1 MKSRRTRATEDRQR
15 RRAIV
20 KGLACLAIV
29 ISVAA
34 INAQH
39 AAPVSTLTTD
49 TKSAPGRKLVR
60 TFADL
65 FQSAQTG
72 GRETERAGFVT
83 RDPNGEI
90 GFIPW
95 PATVERRRATF
106 KGSAPP
112 NTMALAHTHP
122 DGMTEPSRQDAGES
136 IRIRLPIYVV
146 ARTAISR
153 VEVDGATNRII
164 ENGRWTAKAMQEHG
178 RYVSARDAGRGPTD
192 SPTRSSSACTS
203 PAHPSPDPCRSRTP

>member
-1 MKSRRTRATEDRQR
+1 M
-15 RRAIV
+15 

-29 ISVAA
+29 ILVAA
-34 INAQH
+34 VNAQE

-49 TKSAPGRKLVR
+49 TKCAPGRKLAK

-72 GRETERAGFVT
+72 DRETERAGFVT

-95 PATVERRRATF
+95 PATAERRRATF

-112 NTMALAHTHP
+112 NTIAIAHTHP
-122 DGMTEPSRQDAGES
+122 DGMTEPSRQDAEES

-153 VEVDGATNRII
+153 VEVDCATNRII
-164 ENGRWTAKAMQEHG
+164 ENGRWTAKAIQDHD
-178 RYVSARDAGRGPTD
+178 RFVAARNSVRGPTD
-192 SPTRSSSACTS
+192 SPTRSSSACTF